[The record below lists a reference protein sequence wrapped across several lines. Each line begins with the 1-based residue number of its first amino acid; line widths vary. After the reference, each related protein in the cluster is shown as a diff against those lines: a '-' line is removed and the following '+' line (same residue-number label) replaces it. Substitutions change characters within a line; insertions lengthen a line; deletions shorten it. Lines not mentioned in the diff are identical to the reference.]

1 MQKLKAFFKRLAV
14 FATKNIYSALFLLI
28 GIAAAIIAKD
38 YVQGNICIFKDIR
51 GEGIDKEASLMYAA
65 DWQGTHKNGINS
77 AEKTVLV
84 DDAGSVREYVTEAKT
99 VSQLLS
105 ENNIEVGAYDVTV
118 PFGDAAVADGMTVY
132 ITRVDYI
139 IQEVET
145 KLPFETVVNDVDTV
159 MKGTTV
165 VAKEGK
171 EGLRLDK
178 VATKCVNGV
187 VTDERRVISSTVLE
201 EPEACIKE
209 HGVGG
214 TFRAPDGKVYK
225 YLYRRECVAT
235 AYYDAYNRGKV
246 ATGHATTP
254 GIVAVDWK
262 VIPLHSRVYVV
273 GGIGDFGILRAED
286 VGNFRGDW
294 IDIYF
299 DTIEECFAFGRQKMN
314 VYVLE
319 VNACDV
325 WVHDPATTKDI
336 GYPGP
341 KWYYNKKTS
350 DTQENETDSEDG
362 NK

>member
-1 MQKLKAFFKRLAV
+1 MQKIKALFKKLAR

-28 GIAAAIIAKD
+28 GITAAIISKD

-65 DWQGTHKNGINS
+65 DNWQSTHKNGINT
-77 AEKTVLV
+77 AEKTVII
-84 DDAGSVREYVTEAKT
+84 DDAGIIREYVTSAKT
-99 VSQLLS
+99 VSELFS
-105 ENNIEVGAYDVTV
+105 EKNIELGSYDVAV
-118 PFGDAAVADGMTVY
+118 PYGNAAISDGMTVY
-132 ITRVDYI
+132 ITRIDYVV
-139 IQEVET
+139 QSVET
-145 KLPFETVVNDVDTV
+145 KLPFETVINDVDTV

-165 VAKEGK
+165 VATEGK

-178 VATKCVNGV
+178 VAVKCVNGV
-187 VTDERRVISSTVLE
+187 MTNERKVISSTVME
-201 EPEACIKE
+201 EPITCVKE

-214 TFRAPDGKVYK
+214 TFRAPNGKVYS
-225 YLYRRECVAT
+225 YLYRRKCVAT

-246 ATGHATTP
+246 ATGHATVP
-254 GIVAVDWK
+254 GIVAVDYK
-262 VIPLHSRVYVV
+262 VIPLHSRVYVT

-299 DTIEECFAFGRQKMN
+299 DTIEECYAFGRQTMN

-325 WVHDPATTKDI
+325 WVHDPAQTQDI

-341 KWYYNKKTS
+341 NWYYNKNNK
-350 DTQENETDSEDG
+350 EEDSEVEETS
-362 NK
+362 K